1 MNLYNAVCP
10 VCGKLNRNLF
20 LEETV
25 GTMECDFCGNLVDV
39 LGTEDENAI
48 PVLSKEL
55 FMEVKILGTVAC

>member
-1 MNLYNAVCP
+1 MPRVRDAQQEP
-10 VCGKLNRNLF
+10 VFR
-20 LEETV
+20 

-39 LGTEDENAI
+39 LDIEGENAM

>member
-20 LEETV
+20 LEETG

-39 LGTEDENAI
+39 LGTEGENAF

-55 FMEVKILGTVAC
+55 FMKVTILGTVAC

>member
-20 LEETV
+20 LEET
-25 GTMECDFCGNLVDV
+25 GGIMECDFCGNLVDV

>member
-10 VCGKLNRNLF
+10 VCGMLNRSLY
-20 LEETV
+20 LEETG

-39 LGTEDENAI
+39 LCTEGENAL

>member
-20 LEETV
+20 LEETG
-25 GTMECDFCGNLVDV
+25 GTMECTFCGNLVDA
-39 LGTEDENAI
+39 LDMEGENTI